1 MDNTNKSVTTI
12 VYGFYWELGAMLCIA
27 FLLGSEWLLGYLPD
41 GWVDEINR
49 FCIVPMVLFIFEI
62 LSERNRQTEAKPKAI
77 DLTVLP
83 WMWGLVVSIVC
94 ISFAIAVE
102 VEPTWKTVLPISLL
116 LLFDAVFA
124 IQILQGKFTVYAGS
138 FAEKS

>member
-1 MDNTNKSVTTI
+1 MNTVNKSITTI
-12 VYGFYWELGAMLCIA
+12 EYDYYWELWFMLCVA
-27 FLLGSEWLLGYLPD
+27 FLIGSAWMFDYLPN
-41 GWVDEINR
+41 GWAYEIST
-49 FCIVPMVLFIFEI
+49 FCIVPTVIFAFTI
-62 LSERNRQTEAKPKAI
+62 SNWRSRQTEMKPKAI
-77 DLTVLP
+77 AVSVLP

-124 IQILQGKFTVYAGS
+124 IQMLQGKFTVHAGS